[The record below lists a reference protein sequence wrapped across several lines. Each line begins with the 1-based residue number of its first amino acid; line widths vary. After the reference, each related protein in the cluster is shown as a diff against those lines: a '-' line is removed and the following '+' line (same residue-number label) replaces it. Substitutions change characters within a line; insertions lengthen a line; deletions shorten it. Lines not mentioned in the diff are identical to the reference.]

1 MNIFLVFFWRK
12 YDFDFENQNLKT
24 RETTK
29 MESDE
34 NEAKGITFMDLV
46 GPTSNNFLLL
56 IIGAIN
62 QHLFSFGDNWEV
74 EPAIIFFC

>member
-1 MNIFLVFFWRK
+1 
-12 YDFDFENQNLKT
+12 
-24 RETTK
+24 

-62 QHLFSFGDNWEV
+62 QHLFSFGDNWGA